1 MTSDLT
7 HSNLVAIGLQ
17 NPKSAS
23 NVASI
28 LRASGCYGVSSVFY
42 SGNRYR
48 YAKEFN
54 ADTQKMHQKIPTV
67 GVDDLLAM
75 TPKGAKRVVVELVEG
90 AVPLPDYQHPDNVY
104 YMFGPEDA
112 SVSPDILEAAD
123 DVVYIPTNGSMNLA
137 ATVNVVL
144 YDRLA
149 KSQTFDRS
157 LALIKHS
164 RDKNNQLKV

>member
-1 MTSDLT
+1 MS
-7 HSNLVAIGLQ
+7 SMNKNFVCIGLQ

-28 LRASGCYGVSSVFY
+28 LRAAGCYGASSVFY
-42 SGNRYR
+42 TGNRYR

-54 ADTQKMHQKIPTV
+54 ADTQNMHQKIPTI

-75 TPKGAKRVVVELVEG
+75 APKGAKKVVVELVEG
-90 AVPLPDYQHPDNVY
+90 AVPLPDYQHPQNAFY
-104 YMFGPEDA
+104 IFGPEDA
-112 SVSPDILEAAD
+112 SVNPELVSACD
-123 DVVYIPTNGSMNLA
+123 DVVYIPTHGSMNLA

-149 KSQTFDRS
+149 KSDFDRS
-157 LALIKHS
+157 IEFVQQS
-164 RDKNNQLKV
+164 RDNNNRLKAF